1 MAQTQAMVA
10 EPVDREFVEDFMPR
24 WLEAWNSH
32 DADRVL
38 ALMAED
44 IAYDDASWPVTM
56 RGHAEV
62 RPFLDFFWR
71 AFPDVTFEPVGR
83 PLVSTD
89 ETTASIYWLCR
100 GTFGGPMDPPGFAPT
115 GRRMELE
122 GADFHN
128 YRDGK
133 VVRLRIVFDNNA
145 VARQLGMLPE
155 SGSRAERLGVKL
167 INLRNRLRRLLGR

>member
-89 ETTASIYWLCR
+89 ETTASTYWLCR

-133 VVRLRIVFDNNA
+133 VVRLRIVFDNSA